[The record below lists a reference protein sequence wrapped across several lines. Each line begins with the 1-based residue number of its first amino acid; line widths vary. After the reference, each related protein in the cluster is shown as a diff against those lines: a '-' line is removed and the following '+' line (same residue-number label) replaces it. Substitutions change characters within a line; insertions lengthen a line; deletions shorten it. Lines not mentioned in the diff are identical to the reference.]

1 MRYIQFVDLRACD
14 TPQMSIK
21 YVITLRIGPFQ
32 TVIHI
37 SLSTLADDILLRR
50 SEQITLSSNN
60 THSLGTRALRLAIST
75 VQLLV
80 CLSSNL
86 TSSNLV
92 RGQLFNFYIIIIII
106 LLIIKYGYE
115 EPTKK

>member
-1 MRYIQFVDLRACD
+1 MPPHVNQIY
-14 TPQMSIK
+14 
-21 YVITLRIGPFQ
+21 ITLRIGPFH

-37 SLSTLADDILLRR
+37 SLSTLSDDILLRR

-60 THSLGTRALRLAIST
+60 THSFGTRALRLSIST

-86 TSSNLV
+86 TSSNLE
-92 RGQLFNFYIIIIII
+92 GNYLTFT
-106 LLIIKYGYE
+106 L
-115 EPTKK
+115 

>member
-14 TPQMSIK
+14 TPHVNQIF
-21 YVITLRIGPFQ
+21 ITLRIGPFQ

-60 THSLGTRALRLAIST
+60 TNSLGTRALRLAIST

-80 CLSSNL
+80 CLTSNL
-86 TSSNLV
+86 TSSNLE
-92 RGQLFNFYIIIIII
+92 GNYLTFTLLLLLFY
-106 LLIIKYGYE
+106 
-115 EPTKK
+115 